1 MMRFME
7 LNKIN
12 VQYVPEVWV
21 KMRLGGATNKS
32 FKNMILQNLEILD
45 SLKKMAYLQILLF
58 FLLTNL

>member
-1 MMRFME
+1 ME

-45 SLKKMAYLQILLF
+45 SSKKWLTFKSSYF
-58 FLLTNL
+58 FY